1 MDEMNNASPIR
12 QAAISAHELYSELKQ
27 AGFSRREGLEL
38 LSRILVLSMS
48 ASMDED
54 NNGND

>member
-1 MDEMNNASPIR
+1 MDEMNNASPLR

>member
-1 MDEMNNASPIR
+1 MDEMDNASPLR

-48 ASMDED
+48 AAVDED
-54 NNGND
+54 NSDNN